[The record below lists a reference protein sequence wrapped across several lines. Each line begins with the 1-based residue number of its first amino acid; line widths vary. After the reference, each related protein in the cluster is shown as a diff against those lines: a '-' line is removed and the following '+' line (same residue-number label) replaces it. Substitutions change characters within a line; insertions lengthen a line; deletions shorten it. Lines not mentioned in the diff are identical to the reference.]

1 MHDDIVMS
9 LAIFAWVATQDFFKE
24 LFDSNLMK
32 NIRDEQRS
40 LVEEELAPIG
50 FFSHIDPEE
59 EMVGF
64 ERADEEFEFWNQ
76 V

>member
-1 MHDDIVMS
+1 
-9 LAIFAWVATQDFFKE
+9 
-24 LFDSNLMK
+24 MK